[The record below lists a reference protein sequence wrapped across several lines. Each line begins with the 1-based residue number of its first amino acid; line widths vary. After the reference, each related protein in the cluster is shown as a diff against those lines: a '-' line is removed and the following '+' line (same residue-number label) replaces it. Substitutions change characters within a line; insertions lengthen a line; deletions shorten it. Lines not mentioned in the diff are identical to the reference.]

1 MNFRLRTAELRR
13 PPSAQAFDQLQGE
26 LQQVLVK
33 IKGISSLEERR
44 DLLRELRLLLVE
56 FDLQLLE
63 LPD

>member
-1 MNFRLRTAELRR
+1 MNIHSRAAELRQSMQE
-13 PPSAQAFDQLQGE
+13 SAFHE
-26 LQQVLVK
+26 LQQHMNQVA
-33 IKGISSLEERR
+33 IKLKEIASPELRR

>member
-1 MNFRLRTAELRR
+1 MQE
-13 PPSAQAFDQLQGE
+13 SAFHE
-26 LQQVLVK
+26 LQQHMNQVA
-33 IKGISSLEERR
+33 IKLKQITNPEVRR